1 MHSKR
6 LLPCL
11 LLLSALVAV
20 SLQAQLQPEG
30 DEFTVNTY
38 TTGWQLR
45 PWVASA
51 PNGDF
56 VVVWDDF
63 YSRVSGRR
71 FAADG
76 TPYSDEFQ
84 VNSSTTGK
92 HGLSTVDVGPTGE
105 FTVIWQSGTAFD
117 MGLDGDKAGIMGQQ
131 FNAAGSP
138 LGGEFQVN
146 SNTTDSQRY
155 PSVAIGPTG
164 EFVVVWDSKHDGST
178 YNIQGQLFSAA
189 GASIG
194 SEFQVNTGT
203 LGAGVVPTLDF
214 TPGGDFI
221 VVWQGFGSAGNDDD
235 GSSIQAQRFDSDG
248 DRVGTQFQVND
259 YTTGNQTQ
267 PRISI
272 GGDGQF
278 VVAWNSVG
286 SPGDDASQDSVQA
299 RRFAANATPLE
310 AQFQVNTYTTLIQ
323 RKAAVAMD
331 PSGGFTV
338 TWASGFPNPPA
349 AGPDGELYGISARPF
364 KADGTPAS
372 DEFVVNTF
380 TYNNQ
385 YRNSVAANSDGEFL
399 VVWESEDSPAPDFG
413 RAVLGQ
419 RYSNSALVFTD
430 GFESG
435 DLSAWSSTVP

>member
-6 LLPCL
+6 LLTCL
-11 LLLSALVAV
+11 LLLSALVTGN
-20 SLQAQLQPEG
+20 LQAQLQPEG

-71 FAADG
+71 FKADG

-84 VNSSTTGK
+84 INSSTTGK
-92 HGLSTVDVGPTGE
+92 HGVSTVDVGPTGE
-105 FTVIWQSGTAFD
+105 FTVIWQTGTAFD
-117 MGLDGDKAGIMGQQ
+117 VGLDGDKAGIMGQQ
-131 FNAAGSP
+131 FNAAGNP
-138 LGGEFQVN
+138 VGGEFQVN
-146 SNTTDSQRY
+146 SYTTESQRY

-164 EFVVVWDSKHDGST
+164 EFVVVWDSKHDGSA

-189 GASIG
+189 GAPIG
-194 SEFQVNTGT
+194 SEFQANSGT
-203 LGAGVVPTLDF
+203 HGAGAVPSLGVGPD
-214 TPGGDFI
+214 GGFI
-221 VVWQGFGSAGNDDD
+221 VVWQGLGSVGNDND
-235 GSSIQAQRFDSDG
+235 GWSIQGQRFDADG
-248 DRVGTQFQVND
+248 NKVGPQFQAND
-259 YTTGNQTQ
+259 YTTGNQFS
-267 PRISI
+267 PHIAVGS
-272 GGDGQF
+272 DGNF
-278 VVAWNSVG
+278 VVVWNSFG
-286 SPGDDASQDSVQA
+286 SPGDDFSQDSVQA

-310 AQFQVNTYTTLIQ
+310 GQFQVNTYTTQIQ

-331 PSGGFTV
+331 PTGGFTV
-338 TWASGFPNPPA
+338 SWTSGFPNPGID
-349 AGPDGELYGISARPF
+349 GPDGSLFGIAARPYL
-364 KADGTPAS
+364 ADGSPAS

-413 RAVLGQ
+413 RAVLAQ
-419 RYSNSALVFTD
+419 RYSNSAFVFTD

-435 DLSAWSSTVP
+435 DLSAWSSSTP